1 MVPHCVYVCVCA
13 VLYQIDILPHSCPVG
28 HSKGRQMAV
37 FRSTTG
43 QHMAPRDKVCV
54 CVCVCVCERERKTE
68 NRTLTMHEWRRLNE
82 WAGREKKGNGWG
94 GRREAVKKKL

>member
-1 MVPHCVYVCVCA
+1 MSVCA

-54 CVCVCVCERERKTE
+54 CVCVRERQ
-68 NRTLTMHEWRRLNE
+68 RIALLLCMS
-82 WAGREKKGNGWG
+82 G
-94 GRREAVKKKL
+94 GS